1 MVAKCL
7 KTDFQAD
14 IWLKM
19 AIVPFPIGISV
30 LATRTEHPK
39 NNTELVK
46 QDMPATLQPMTAYVA
61 PGLQEETLER
71 AADLFM
77 LRRDT
82 FRIIDGAGPS
92 VDNQGASSERSAQ
105 ADLIDEGK
113 ASQAPAPKPEQAS
126 EHKEVESQ
134 KQPATQPKC
143 TFHGEVPIDLRQFS
157 ESGVDLVECPDCTST
172 SALSPHKGTLHFC
185 DLTTDLSL
193 PVTHK
198 LSSSA
203 DCQKEWPRVPK
214 GWPLLCIASKLACGA
229 ESAEEHGKSLALCSL
244 RLHEQ

>member
-71 AADLFM
+71 AADLLM

-113 ASQAPAPKPEQAS
+113 ASQHLLRNLNRRLSTRRWKARSSLPHNRNAPSMGKFPLISGNFRRAALTWLNAPIVPAPA
-126 EHKEVESQ
+126 H
-134 KQPATQPKC
+134 
-143 TFHGEVPIDLRQFS
+143 FLRTREPFTLNLT
-157 ESGVDLVECPDCTST
+157 SGAKRARLQRSHDGS
-172 SALSPHKGTLHFC
+172 
-185 DLTTDLSL
+185 
-193 PVTHK
+193 
-198 LSSSA
+198 
-203 DCQKEWPRVPK
+203 
-214 GWPLLCIASKLACGA
+214 GA
-229 ESAEEHGKSLALCSL
+229 K
-244 RLHEQ
+244 